1 MADGLQ
7 LMSYL
12 GQSPVTI
19 ACTGEKQGEGG
30 SGGRIL
36 ITIRRGKKKKKI
48 CLAMPQMPDT

>member
-36 ITIRRGKKKKKI
+36 ITIRRKKREKKI
-48 CLAMPQMPDT
+48 SLVMRQMPDT